1 MPIKIA
7 TKEGMMAKKKTT
19 ANKAKTKARNNMEP
33 GAGGGS
39 NRMMGGGY
47 IKPKMMSEGSKG
59 KVMHPKMKQQQQK
72 MKMDAEYKSAGG
84 MIYKGR

>member
-19 ANKAKTKARNNMEP
+19 AKPNKTKSKPMGRQDYQ
-33 GAGGGS
+33 GA
-39 NRMMGGGY
+39 
-47 IKPKMMSEGSKG
+47 P
-59 KVMHPKMKQQQQK
+59 

-84 MIYKGR
+84 MVYKGR